1 MRWILS
7 IAGAALFWWLSTT
20 PFIEATTHVQILQ
33 DLNLNLKVA
42 CVQIG
47 VVLLMFPVIE
57 MAFIRPLKE
66 ALDARTRELEGTF
79 AEADQL
85 KARMEELKADY
96 ERRLQAA
103 EAEARE
109 KIQAAL
115 TEANQMKESIISEAR
130 AQAEEIRARTMADLE
145 QERQKMLVDL
155 RTHVVE
161 LTLTAT
167 ERLIGASMDEQKQR
181 ELVERFIETAEV
193 KAR

>member
-7 IAGAALFWWLSTT
+7 IVGALAFWWLSTT
-20 PFIEATTHVQILQ
+20 PFIEATKHVELLQ
-33 DLNLNLKVA
+33 ALNLDLQVA

-66 ALDARTRELEGTF
+66 ALDARTRELESTF
-79 AEADQL
+79 AEADSL
-85 KARMEELKADY
+85 KARMEELKTDY
-96 ERRLQAA
+96 EQRLQTA

-115 TEANQMKESIISEAR
+115 NEANQMKEQIISEAR
-130 AQAEEIRARTMADLE
+130 VQAEEVRARTMADLE
-145 QERQKMLVDL
+145 QERQKMMVDL
-155 RTHVVE
+155 RLHVVE

-181 ELVERFIETAEV
+181 ELVERFIESTEV